1 MVLATGHYRSMSSE
15 NRVVKQS
22 VIISTYN
29 QAEWLEKALHG
40 YLHQTYKEFEIIIA
54 DDGSDERTER
64 VISDFQKAADF
75 RITHIWHPDEGFQ
88 KSKILNLATM
98 ASSGDYLVFTD
109 GDCIP
114 RRDFLAAHASHAAP
128 GTFLSAGYCKLPMEL
143 SSRISLADIGSGR
156 AFDIAYLRENGL
168 EGFSQK
174 LKLGIPD
181 GFRPLM
187 DAITPR
193 KATWNGC
200 NSSTWKAEILA
211 VNGHNEEMQYGGQD
225 REMGERLKNLGLKGR
240 QIQHRAVLLHLDHER
255 GYKTPETMK
264 KNRAIRDQV
273 VASGSSWCADGI
285 RKRPQP

>member
-1 MVLATGHYRSMSSE
+1 M
-15 NRVVKQS
+15 KQS

-29 QAEWLEKALHG
+29 QAEWLKKVLHG
-40 YLHQTYKEFEIIIA
+40 YRFQTFKEFEIIIA
-54 DDGSDERTER
+54 DDGSDERTKE
-64 VISDFQKAADF
+64 VISEFEKTADF

-114 RRDFLAAHASHAAP
+114 RRDFLAAHAANAAP

-143 SSRISLADIGSGR
+143 SSHISLADIESGR
-156 AFDIAYLRENGL
+156 AFDIAFLQRNGL
-168 EGFSQK
+168 KGFSQT
-174 LKLGIPD
+174 LKLGMPD
-181 GFRPLM
+181 KLRPMM

-200 NSSTWKAEILA
+200 NSSTWKSEILA

-225 REMGERLKNLGLKGR
+225 REMGERLRNRGLSAK
-240 QIQHRAVLLHLDHER
+240 QIQHRAVLLHLDHKR
-255 GYKTPETMK
+255 GYKTRETMDED
-264 KNRAIRDQV
+264 RAIRNEV
-273 VASGSSWCADGI
+273 VASGSVWCPDGI
-285 RKRPQP
+285 HKRMEP